1 MVVVV
6 IYYSHQKKGEIK
18 MTIIKNLSGITV
30 GELKSILENVSDETE
45 ICVWGPNV
53 DWAEI
58 EVNICPSSESDV
70 FINIETLPSY

>member
-6 IYYSHQKKGEIK
+6 IYYNHRNERRIK

-30 GELKSILENVSDETE
+30 GELKSILENVSDETK
-45 ICVWGPNV
+45 IYIWGPNV

-58 EVNICPSSESDV
+58 EVNTYPSSESDV

>member
-1 MVVVV
+1 
-6 IYYSHQKKGEIK
+6 

-58 EVNICPSSESDV
+58 EVNTYPSSESDV
-70 FINIETLPSY
+70 FINIETVPSY

>member
-6 IYYSHQKKGEIK
+6 IYYNHRNERRIK
-18 MTIIKNLSGITV
+18 MTIVKNLSGMTV

-53 DWAEI
+53 DWTEI
-58 EVNICPSSESDV
+58 EVNISSSRESDV

>member
-6 IYYSHQKKGEIK
+6 IYYNYRNERGIK

-58 EVNICPSSESDV
+58 EVNISPSSESDV
-70 FINIETLPSY
+70 FINIETVSSY

>member
-6 IYYSHQKKGEIK
+6 IYYNHRNERRIK

-58 EVNICPSSESDV
+58 EVETYPSSESDV
-70 FINIETLPSY
+70 FINIETVPSY

>member
-1 MVVVV
+1 
-6 IYYSHQKKGEIK
+6 
-18 MTIIKNLSGITV
+18 MTIVKNLSGITV
-30 GELKSILENVSDETE
+30 GELKAILENVSDEVE

-58 EVNICPSSESDV
+58 EINISSSNESDV